1 MLKQTE
7 LVKVLYQR
15 NYLCQSL

>member
-7 LVKVLYQR
+7 LVMDAGCR
-15 NYLCQSL
+15 DNR